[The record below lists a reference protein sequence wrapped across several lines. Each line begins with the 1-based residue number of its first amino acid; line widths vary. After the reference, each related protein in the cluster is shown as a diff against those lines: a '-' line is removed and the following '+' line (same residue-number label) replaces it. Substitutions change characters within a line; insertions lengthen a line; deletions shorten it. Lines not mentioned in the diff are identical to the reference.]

1 VSLPSSGSMPCAVPH
16 IHRPLL
22 GDALGESFVRCTH
35 KRMLFYSTVD
45 LWTVNLSIMKKVR
58 ERKSKLENKMRNF
71 HGSTFLPC
79 EAVTH
84 SPRKTT
90 TSMNNVRAHYRF
102 PYKHKGRKH
111 LRAFTVRGTMLL
123 SNAGSSSLTTRGGFV
138 CGEESTNSRDKF
150 SDIWVWR

>member
-1 VSLPSSGSMPCAVPH
+1 MCRTSYSQASSGRCPRRVLRPLHAQANAVLFDSGSM
-16 IHRPLL
+16 
-22 GDALGESFVRCTH
+22 DGE
-35 KRMLFYSTVD
+35 LVD
-45 LWTVNLSIMKKVR
+45 HEKVR